1 MTLKEIIMA
10 RYEVEYKIQSYK
22 GVSLLE
28 WAVRWFKTSNDDF
41 YNLENKIT
49 KNDVGGLQFIHEDM
63 QENFLL
69 KAKDTMY
76 KNIDNA

>member
-41 YNLENKIT
+41 YNLY
-49 KNDVGGLQFIHEDM
+49 GF
-63 QENFLL
+63 NFNPHKYPYLYDIARKKVVKEL
-69 KAKDTMY
+69 KAGGPD
-76 KNIDNA
+76 AEL